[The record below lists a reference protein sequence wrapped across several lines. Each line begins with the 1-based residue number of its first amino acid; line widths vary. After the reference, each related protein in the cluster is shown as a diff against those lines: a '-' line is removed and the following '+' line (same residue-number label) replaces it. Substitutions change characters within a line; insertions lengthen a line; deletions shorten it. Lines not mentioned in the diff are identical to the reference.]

1 MININFILTIGYIKN
16 NKLFRWDD
24 YILEDEETVNSILD
38 GLTNEQMD
46 YAELK
51 FSINEKEIVIG
62 SFEKVKGKWMVGQ
75 KVYSTA
81 NITFTGEF

>member
-16 NKLFRWDD
+16 NKLFRYDD
-24 YILEDEETVNSILD
+24 YILEDKETVNSILD
-38 GLTNEQMD
+38 GLTNEQLD

-75 KVYSTA
+75 KVYLA
-81 NITFTGEF
+81 NIAFTGEF